1 MITMMLNLTKINKSM
16 SKDIKIGKL
25 LCDEDIITKRQLNK
39 ALQVQVK
46 GDKRT
51 LGEILVD
58 LGFCDFDDITDAL
71 LNSSTDTKQHEEK
84 HEEIHNE
91 PIQPEMVTGL
101 PPNKP
106 EPVIEEPKKEEP
118 IELSEE
124 KVMGTKFT
132 MSLQTLGA
140 LVAVIA
146 SGIGGYYMLLQEIE
160 EAKNLPEP
168 PSIES
173 IFGDEYPS
181 KPDGHNW
188 PRSYEQYKA
197 QVGGLQKDMDDV
209 FDIIDE
215 YEEKIEDLEKL
226 VANLRVEVARKK
238 DK

>member
-1 MITMMLNLTKINKSM
+1 MNG
-16 SKDIKIGKL
+16 DIKIGKL

-39 ALQVQVK
+39 ALQRQVK

-58 LGFCDFDDITDAL
+58 LGFCDFDDITNAL
-71 LNSSTDTKQHEEK
+71 LNNDSDTKK
-84 HEEIHNE
+84 HEKKQKQIV
-91 PIQPEMVTGL
+91 PEVKDIPTVE
-101 PPNKP
+101 P
-106 EPVIEEPKKEEP
+106 EPVVEDSKKDEP
-118 IELSEE
+118 IEISEE
-124 KVMGTKFT
+124 KVMNTKFT

-140 LVAVIA
+140 LVAVVA

-188 PRSYEQYKA
+188 PRSYEQYKT

-215 YEEKIEDLEKL
+215 YEEKIEELEKL
-226 VANLRVEVARKK
+226 VSNLRVEVAKKK

>member
-1 MITMMLNLTKINKSM
+1 MNG
-16 SKDIKIGKL
+16 DIKIGKL

-39 ALQVQVK
+39 ALQRQVK

-58 LGFCDFDDITDAL
+58 LGFCEFDDITNAL
-71 LNSSTDTKQHEEK
+71 LNNSSDTKK
-84 HEEIHNE
+84 HEDKQKEIVGETKDIPVIESE
-91 PIQPEMVTGL
+91 PIR
-101 PPNKP
+101 
-106 EPVIEEPKKEEP
+106 EEPKKDEP

-140 LVAVIA
+140 LIAVIA

-188 PRSYEQYKA
+188 PRSYEQYKT

-215 YEEKIEDLEKL
+215 YEEKIEKLEKL
-226 VANLRVEVARKK
+226 VSNLRVEVAKKK

>member
-1 MITMMLNLTKINKSM
+1 MNG
-16 SKDIKIGKL
+16 DIKIGKL

-39 ALQVQVK
+39 ALQMQVK

-58 LGFCDFDDITDAL
+58 LGFCDFDDITNAL
-71 LNSSTDTKQHEEK
+71 LNHSSDTQKHEDK

-101 PPNKP
+101 PPHKP

-118 IELSEE
+118 IEISEE
-124 KVMGTKFT
+124 KIMGTKFT

-140 LVAVIA
+140 LVAVVA

-160 EAKNLPEP
+160 EAKQLPEP
-168 PSIES
+168 ISVEN
-173 IFGDEYPS
+173 IFNDEYPS
-181 KPDGHNW
+181 KPGGHNW
-188 PRSYEQYKA
+188 PRSFEQYKT

-209 FDIIDE
+209 FEIIEE
-215 YEEKIEDLEKL
+215 YEEKIEELEKL
-226 VANLRVEVARKK
+226 VANLRVEVAKKK

>member
-1 MITMMLNLTKINKSM
+1 M
-16 SKDIKIGKL
+16 SDGVKLGQL
-25 LCDEDIITKRQLNK
+25 LCDADIITKRQLSK
-39 ALQVQVK
+39 ALQAQVK
-46 GDKRT
+46 GNKGT
-51 LGEILVD
+51 IGEILVEM
-58 LGFCDFDDITDAL
+58 GFCDFEDITDAL
-71 LNSSTDTKQHEEK
+71 MNSSTDTQKHEEK

-106 EPVIEEPKKEEP
+106 EPVREEPV
-118 IELSEE
+118 ELSEE

-132 MSLQTLGA
+132 MSIQTLVA
-140 LVAVIA
+140 LVSVIA
-146 SGIGGYYMLLQEIE
+146 AGVGGYYMLLQEIE
-160 EAKNLPEP
+160 LAKELPEP

-188 PRSYEQYKA
+188 PRSYEQYKT

-215 YEEKIEDLEKL
+215 YEEKIEELEKL
-226 VANLRVEVARKK
+226 VSNLRVEVAKKK

>member
-1 MITMMLNLTKINKSM
+1 M
-16 SKDIKIGKL
+16 SDGVKLGQL
-25 LCDEDIITKRQLNK
+25 LCDADIITKRQLSK
-39 ALQVQVK
+39 ALQAQVK
-46 GDKRT
+46 GNKGT
-51 LGEILVD
+51 IGEILVEMN
-58 LGFCDFDDITDAL
+58 FCSFDDITDAL
-71 LNSSTDTKQHEEK
+71 MNSSTDTQKHEEK

-106 EPVIEEPKKEEP
+106 EPVREEPV
-118 IELSEE
+118 ELSED

-132 MSLQTLGA
+132 MSIQTLVA
-140 LVAVIA
+140 LVSVIA
-146 SGIGGYYMLLQEIE
+146 AGVGGYYMLLQEIE
-160 EAKNLPEP
+160 LAKELPEP

-188 PRSYEQYKA
+188 PRSYEQYKT

-209 FDIIDE
+209 LDVLDE
-215 YEEKIEDLEKL
+215 YEETIEELEKL
-226 VANLRVEVARKK
+226 VSNLRVEVAKKK

>member
-1 MITMMLNLTKINKSM
+1 MNG
-16 SKDIKIGKL
+16 DIKIGKL

-58 LGFCDFDDITDAL
+58 MGFCDFDDITNAL
-71 LNSSTDTKQHEEK
+71 LGSEEDTKHHEEK
-84 HEEIHNE
+84 AEKIHSE
-91 PIQPEMVTGL
+91 P
-101 PPNKP
+101 KP
-106 EPVIEEPKKEEP
+106 KPKPKKEKP

-132 MSLQTLGA
+132 MSVQTLGA
-140 LVAVIA
+140 LVMVIA

-160 EAKNLPEP
+160 LAKQLPEP
-168 PSIES
+168 VSVEN

-188 PRSYEQYKA
+188 PRSYEQYKT
-197 QVGGLQKDMDDV
+197 QVGGLQKDMEDV
-209 FDIIDE
+209 FEIIEE
-215 YEEKIEDLEKL
+215 YEEAIEDLEKI
-226 VANLRVEVARKK
+226 VSNLRVEVAKK
-238 DK
+238 RDK

>member
-1 MITMMLNLTKINKSM
+1 M

-71 LNSSTDTKQHEEK
+71 LNSSTDTKQHEDK
-84 HEEIHNE
+84 HEEIYQE

-106 EPVIEEPKKEEP
+106 EPVKEEP
-118 IELSEE
+118 VEISED

-132 MSLQTLGA
+132 MSIQTLVA
-140 LVAVIA
+140 LVSLIA
-146 SGIGGYYMLLQEIE
+146 AGVGGYYMLLSEIE
-160 EAKNLPEP
+160 EAKQLPEP

-188 PRSYEQYKA
+188 PRSYEQYKS

-215 YEEKIEDLEKL
+215 YDEKIDELEKL
-226 VANLRVEVARKK
+226 VANLRVEVAKKK